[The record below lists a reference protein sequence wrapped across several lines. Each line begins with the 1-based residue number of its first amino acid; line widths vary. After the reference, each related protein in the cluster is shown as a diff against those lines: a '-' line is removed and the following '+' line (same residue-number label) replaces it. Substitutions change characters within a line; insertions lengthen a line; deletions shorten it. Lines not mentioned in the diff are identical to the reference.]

1 MDQDL
6 IKAIILHEDDK
17 PDFINYELSLDIC
30 GRRTK
35 VFLQRGF
42 FVHNVP
48 LGERPS
54 PYSFPVPHL
63 HNYAEIHI
71 FVGEGIKL
79 TYENEVMIPEPS
91 SVILIPGGVYHSTDI
106 PPSAVHCAF
115 QIDIPTDE
123 RVIKTLPTEFLTEF
137 TREIQRSA
145 ATKNYSGIEKYITF
159 IASHF
164 IPSST
169 LEMKKVA
176 DYAFIIHQY
185 MALFY
190 NKDILLSDLAE
201 RLHIS
206 EKQTA
211 RLVLKHTGKKFS
223 DALTSYRMSAAEQ
236 LINTY
241 PDMPISKVATLV
253 GYQSYSG
260 FWKAYK
266 KYKEEN

>member
-1 MDQDL
+1 MEQNL
-6 IKAIILHEDDK
+6 IKAIVLHKDDNQ
-17 PDFINYELSLDIC
+17 DFINYELMLDIC

-42 FVHNVP
+42 FVHNLP
-48 LGERPS
+48 LREKPS

-79 TYENEVMIPEPS
+79 TYENEVIIPEPG
-91 SVILIPGGVYHSTDI
+91 SVILIPGGVYHSTDV

-115 QIDIPTDE
+115 QIDIPIDKMMT
-123 RVIKTLPTEFLTEF
+123 KALPTEFLTEF

-145 ATKNYSGIEKYITF
+145 ATKNYSGIEKYIAF
-159 IASHF
+159 ISSHF
-164 IPSST
+164 MPSST

-190 NKDILLSDLAE
+190 NKDILLSDLAGK
-201 RLHIS
+201 LHIS

-211 RLVLKHTGKKFS
+211 RLVLKHTGKNFS
-223 DALTSYRMSAAEQ
+223 DALTSYRMSAANQ
-236 LINTY
+236 LIKTY
-241 PDMPISKVATLV
+241 PDMPISTVAALV